1 MAISTALWT
10 TRLPALFIRRFLSS
24 LSCPVSVFGMGKIL
38 GFSAKLVRL
47 NFLFVEPFGRPG
59 GRLVGVMYFCPQR
72 GSYVGGSHAAGS
84 KVQLSN
90 NTKNLYGANP
100 FPPTRLRTVRPD
112 RGKAGVTRFDFPSPP
127 RNRTEQSSCVLASIP
142 RRRPQYRKKR
152 PRSQNPGL
160 NILNRRIA

>member
-1 MAISTALWT
+1 
-10 TRLPALFIRRFLSS
+10 
-24 LSCPVSVFGMGKIL
+24 MGKIL

-59 GRLVGVMYFCPQR
+59 GRFVGVMYFCPQR

-100 FPPTRLRTVRPD
+100 FPPTRLRTAGGFDTTDSTRGRLRFTTFFNPHASWCNAIINHIVLFNNRENPD
-112 RGKAGVTRFDFPSPP
+112 TM
-127 RNRTEQSSCVLASIP
+127 
-142 RRRPQYRKKR
+142 
-152 PRSQNPGL
+152 
-160 NILNRRIA
+160 

>member
-100 FPPTRLRTVRPD
+100 FSTNTAEYCCCGMPD
-112 RGKAGVTRFDFPSPP
+112 SPP
-127 RNRTEQSSCVLASIP
+127 VLMRLGNANINDILLFNNRENPDIVSSLHGGMTHPSM
-142 RRRPQYRKKR
+142 RLSRP
-152 PRSQNPGL
+152 S
-160 NILNRRIA
+160 RINVMN